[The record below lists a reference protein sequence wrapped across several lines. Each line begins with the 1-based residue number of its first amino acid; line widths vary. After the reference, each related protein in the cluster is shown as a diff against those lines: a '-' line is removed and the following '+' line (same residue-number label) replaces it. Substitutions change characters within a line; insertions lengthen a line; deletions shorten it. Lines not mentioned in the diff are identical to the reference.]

1 MLDMSVVCI
10 CKSDIVS
17 YITLHT
23 IRSLFGYNLLVILLL
38 LSLILFF
45 FDKFPISFWNT
56 VQNAFSYS
64 ICCLK
69 NSNWFQKPSI
79 L

>member
-45 FDKFPISFWNT
+45 LI
-56 VQNAFSYS
+56 
-64 ICCLK
+64 
-69 NSNWFQKPSI
+69 NSLYLSGTPYRMHFVI
-79 L
+79 LFVV